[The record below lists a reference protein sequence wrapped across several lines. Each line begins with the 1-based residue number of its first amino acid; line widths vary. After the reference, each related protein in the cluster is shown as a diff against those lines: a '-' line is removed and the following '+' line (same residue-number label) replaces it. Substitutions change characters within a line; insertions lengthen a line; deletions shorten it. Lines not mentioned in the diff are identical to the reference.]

1 MWLLLIISFIILLFL
16 SRKLTSSLY
25 LLTFLIF
32 KSNRF
37 ALAVLAGILLP
48 GTVIHELSHFF
59 IATIL
64 RVPTGNLTV
73 FPKVERSGEVRTGRL
88 EMAGT
93 DPFRHTLIGLAPLI
107 TGVLIIYVIGKI
119 FLNDFFLIPNS
130 KFQIPDS
137 LIGSYLLFIT
147 TNTMFTSK
155 RDLAGL
161 KIAGPIILITL
172 ISLYYL
178 GIRIF
183 LEEPVIRKI
192 DTVLKNLNSYLV
204 LAAIINF
211 LVYLFLILNIK
222 FWQKILKR
230 NVIKVK

>member
-16 SRKLTSSLY
+16 SRKITSSLY

-93 DPFRHTLIGLAPLI
+93 DPFRHTLIGLAPVIIGIALI
-107 TGVLIIYVIGKI
+107 YLTGRL
-119 FLNDFFLIPNS
+119 F
-130 KFQIPDS
+130 IPDAGGIKIILS
-137 LIGSYLLFIT
+137 SPLLLSVICYLLSVIS
-147 TNTMFTSK
+147 NTMFTSK